1 MTFRLRIYICCRQFK
16 RTNSYLIQIE
26 WRGQKKKKIAVLPAF
41 SFLCMRCVWGC
52 KGNLFWPGNFKE
64 EKGLLWGAH
73 FYIHWG
79 GLSATESGGT
89 GAYRGLPLGW
99 QRNNCPSQ
107 PWWIISRPGLWPLC
121 PHVVGCVYSQTS
133 GWGQGTGVPTQA
145 SAFAVSYDPQSL
157 LFLPSLSPPASSHLI
172 IIFEILSNDCTI
184 SPGMEIMLSGFNLLS
199 WQQPAERLLCGR
211 QPTWT
216 QAAEVYEI

>member
-1 MTFRLRIYICCRQFK
+1 MLYYRRFLFSACGVCEAAKATCFGLGTSKRKRDCCEEPIFIFTGEACQPQ
-16 RTNSYLIQIE
+16 SQA
-26 WRGQKKKKIAVLPAF
+26 GQELTEA
-41 SFLCMRCVWGC
+41 C
-52 KGNLFWPGNFKE
+52 
-64 EKGLLWGAH
+64 LWAGSE
-73 FYIHWG
+73 II
-79 GLSATESGGT
+79 
-89 GAYRGLPLGW
+89 
-99 QRNNCPSQ
+99 CPSQ

-172 IIFEILSNDCTI
+172 IIFKILSNDCTI

-199 WQQPAERLLCGR
+199 
-211 QPTWT
+211 
-216 QAAEVYEI
+216 